1 MATSTITKK
10 KPDHGMAIGLLEI
23 PKEVLNNMRSI
34 TENLP
39 KRSCVGCLRTF
50 QPYTL
55 DQDRCFRCRRT
66 LTELEEWGRI
76 EPRKEISVSVEVNV
90 KTHREGF

>member
-1 MATSTITKK
+1 
-10 KPDHGMAIGLLEI
+10 
-23 PKEVLNNMRSI
+23 
-34 TENLP
+34 
-39 KRSCVGCLRTF
+39 
-50 QPYTL
+50 
-55 DQDRCFRCRRT
+55 